1 MEYEVSSMKYQTL
14 GCKGGADSG
23 QTVGTAKLT

>member
-1 MEYEVSSMKYQTL
+1 MKYQTL